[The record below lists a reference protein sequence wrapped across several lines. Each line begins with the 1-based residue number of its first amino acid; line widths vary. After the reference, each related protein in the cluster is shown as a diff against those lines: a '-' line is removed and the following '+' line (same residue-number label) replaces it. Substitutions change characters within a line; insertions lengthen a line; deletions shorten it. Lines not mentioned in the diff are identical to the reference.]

1 MRMKRQDLVRELVRS
16 KDPQSWNI
24 PDVGNEL
31 SSNCSSKERRPK
43 PKNFLWKRVPL
54 PEVSKSASK
63 IEHGWRL
70 FLKSFHSP
78 IPHTPVLIIIWW
90 NGKKTYIICPLINAL
105 HWFNGHVIKLVLP
118 FHQYVTHVY
127 FWSNYG
133 INWLLACYINQ
144 HSLYVIRLHQPPKD
158 KFEISFKNTTPRW
171 PPIKDSH
178 VLWIQA
184 TKSK

>member
-1 MRMKRQDLVRELVRS
+1 MHSAIGCNSQRDLVCIGAIPLKNFRSRDYEIMRRQDLVRELVRS
-16 KDPQSWNI
+16 EDPQSWNI

-54 PEVSKSASK
+54 PEESKSASK

-133 INWLLACYINQ
+133 INWL
-144 HSLYVIRLHQPPKD
+144 V
-158 KFEISFKNTTPRW
+158 ISFN
-171 PPIKDSH
+171 IASM
-178 VLWIQA
+178 
-184 TKSK
+184 